1 MDIGIMKRKEE
12 RKKNTSIR
20 STGVNMKM
28 IYLQKNAGLSC
39 VITHLF
45 TCQEDLHDTWVNE
58 IKAGEWL
65 LRGAWSQKRQR
76 NSRSHVLLDE
86 QPPAFCDLH
95 LVLCTKFMMTIT
107 SHKCKGLIS
116 TYTLSPEIEKMIM
129 QAICDRE
136 LLEFGQR

>member
-1 MDIGIMKRKEE
+1 
-12 RKKNTSIR
+12 
-20 STGVNMKM
+20 VNMKM
-28 IYLQKNAGLSC
+28 IHLQKNVGLSC

-45 TCQEDLHDTWVNE
+45 TCQEDLHDTWLNE

-65 LRGAWSQKRQR
+65 LRGAWSHKRQR
-76 NSRSHVLLDE
+76 NSRAHVLLDE
-86 QPPAFCDLH
+86 QPPTFCDSH

-107 SHKCKGLIS
+107 SHKCKGSIS
-116 TYTLSPEIEKMIM
+116 TSTFRCEIEKMIM